1 MDAPRPAVLVLGFL
15 VVVHLTLETADHL
28 HDHGLYEWQTLGLF
42 EVLLAVSELVLV
54 ERVTRG
60 VRDEARCHRRTR
72 RRVQAVLAGC
82 SITTAMQPIYD
93 LDSGLVVGV
102 EALSRFP
109 DDPSIPPDAW
119 FSDAHRTGDGL
130 ALELLA
136 VRLALGRAI
145 CLPDVVYLSVNV
157 SPSTLAHPQL
167 LETILNSPIDP
178 SRVVIELTEHAV
190 VADYPMLDIAI
201 QPLRR
206 HRVRLAVDDAC
217 AGYSSLRHVV
227 DLRPDIVKIDRSL
240 ISDVDQDCG
249 RRALIE
255 ATVHLAR
262 ELGIT
267 VIGEGVETRAE
278 LAVLRELG
286 VERGQGY
293 LLGKP
298 TENSLEWG
306 RWAALAALTPP

>member
-1 MDAPRPAVLVLGFL
+1 MDVRRPAVLLLAVL
-15 VVVHLTLETADHL
+15 VVVHLALETADHL
-28 HDHGLYEWQTLGLF
+28 HDHGLHEWQTLGLV
-42 EVLLAVSELVLV
+42 EVLLAVCELLLV

-60 VRDEARCHRRTR
+60 VRHRARTQRRTR
-72 RRVQAVLAGC
+72 RRVEAVLAGG

-93 LDSGLVVGV
+93 LESGVVIGV

-109 DDPSIPPDAW
+109 DDPTIQPDAW
-119 FSDAHRTGDGL
+119 FADAHHTGYGL

-136 VRLALGRAI
+136 VRLALGRAV
-145 CLPDVVYLSVNV
+145 CLPEGLYISVNV
-157 SPSTLAHPQL
+157 SPSTLAHPEL
-167 LETILNSPIDP
+167 LQAIVGSPIDP

-190 VADYPMLDIAI
+190 VSDYRVMHSAI
-201 QPLRR
+201 EPLRR
-206 HRVRLAVDDAC
+206 HGVRLAVDDAC

-240 ISDVDQDCG
+240 ISDADQDGG

-262 ELGIT
+262 DLGIT

-298 TENSLEWG
+298 TEEEQEWS
-306 RWAALAALTPP
+306 RWAALTRLTPP